1 MKKKLLVLC
10 TISLVATTIHS
21 QDLVEQTTDANG
33 KIHFKSI
40 NTSKSILEKNEKST
54 TDLELDWTNPD
65 YNVSDHPEVDSW
77 NPRMSVSPDG
87 TAHIV
92 YNDNHPNGLQKI
104 MYRKKSPSGDWST
117 PIFIDKGGEI
127 EDRNNHY
134 PTIVTSENGDL
145 HATYNVW
152 AFENF
157 RNYIGYSH
165 YDAATETW
173 SDGVKISDLGG
184 TVSHSNG
191 RHELFTT
198 SDGLPVAVWGWD
210 NRENDTDEEIYLSYF
225 DGTSWSNDIA
235 VSDLNDG
242 FNAGAPHVESL
253 GNGKTMILFTQ
264 DISGGKE
271 LGYKLYDETTH
282 ELSDFKTLP
291 VTDYNGFNYSIASSG
306 NDDIHVLTLHS
317 ELSPLRASFTVYT
330 YDSAADIFEVNSSP
344 FEVDAPDGNIKR
356 IDLDCNENGD
366 CAIIYTDFYEDSNM
380 YMSYNETDGFSTPF
394 QINDENPA
402 FEAPTCE
409 FDAAGNLHVVWN
421 DKRFDDGVDF
431 DEREVIY
438 ELGVNSSLST
448 ISFED
453 TSMVVYPNPTQGEI
467 HIQTQ
472 GNYSLQIF
480 DLLGRSISTQEVNG
494 ATTINT
500 ITKSGTYFLQ
510 FTGNNEVVVKK
521 VIVQ

>member
-1 MKKKLLVLC
+1 MKKQLLLLC
-10 TISLVATTIHS
+10 TIGMVVTTIQA

-33 KIHFKSI
+33 KIYFKSI
-40 NTSKSILEKNEKST
+40 NTPKSILEKEEKT
-54 TDLELDWTNPD
+54 PTDLELNWTNPD
-65 YNVSDHPEVDSW
+65 HNVSEHPEVDSW
-77 NPRMSVSPDG
+77 NPRMSVTSDG

-117 PIFIDKGGEI
+117 PIFIDKGVDIG
-127 EDRNNHY
+127 DRNNHF
-134 PTIVTSENGDL
+134 PTIVASENGDL

-152 AFENF
+152 AFENV

-184 TVSHSNG
+184 TVNHNSS
-191 RHELFTT
+191 RHEVFMT
-198 SDGLPVAVWGWD
+198 SDDLPVAVWGWD
-210 NRENDTDEEIYLSYF
+210 NRENGTEEEIYLSYF
-225 DGTSWSNDIA
+225 DGTNWSNDIA

-242 FNAGAPHVESL
+242 FNAGAPHIQRL

-264 DISGGKE
+264 DITGSKE

-291 VTDYNGFNYSIASSG
+291 VTNFTGLNYSIASSE
-306 NDDIHVLTLHS
+306 NNDIHVLTIHT
-317 ELSPLRASFTVYT
+317 EVSPLRASFTVYK
-330 YDSAADIFEVNSSP
+330 YDSAADLFEVNSSP
-344 FEVDAPDGNIKR
+344 FELDASAGNIKR
-356 IDLDCNENGD
+356 IDLDCNEDGD
-366 CAIIYTDFYEDSNM
+366 CAIIYTDYYTDTNM
-380 YMSYNETDGFSTPF
+380 YMSYNETDGFSTPL
-394 QINDENPA
+394 QINDENPT
-402 FEAPTCE
+402 FIGPSCE
-409 FDAAGNLHVVWN
+409 FDGAGNLHVVWN
-421 DKRFDDGVDF
+421 DMRFDDGVDF

-438 ELGVNSSLST
+438 EMGANSPLGIT
-448 ISFED
+448 SFED

-480 DLLGRSISTQEVNG
+480 DLLGRTISTQEVNG